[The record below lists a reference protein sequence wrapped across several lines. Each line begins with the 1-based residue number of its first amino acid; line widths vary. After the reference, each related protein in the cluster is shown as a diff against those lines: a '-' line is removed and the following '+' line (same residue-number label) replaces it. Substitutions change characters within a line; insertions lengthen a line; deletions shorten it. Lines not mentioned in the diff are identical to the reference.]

1 MKAIATM
8 APISASHPDSTALWA
23 SLSRIANHIVHRIH
37 VRMRADMIRGLS
49 APNPCYLAAIVYED
63 LLQDK
68 KGGEK

>member
-23 SLSRIANHIVHRIH
+23 SLSRIVNHIIHRIH
-37 VRMRADMIRGLS
+37 VRMRADMIQGLS
-49 APNPCYLAAIVYED
+49 APNPCYLA
-63 LLQDK
+63 